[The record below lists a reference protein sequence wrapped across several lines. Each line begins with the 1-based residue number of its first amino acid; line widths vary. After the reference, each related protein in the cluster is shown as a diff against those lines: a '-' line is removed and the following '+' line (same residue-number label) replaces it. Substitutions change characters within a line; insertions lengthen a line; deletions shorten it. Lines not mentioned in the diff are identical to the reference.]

1 MGEYGQ
7 CGLCRARIDFRV
19 VHPMAMARPRSNYCV
34 QAVLQMYLLVLVRH
48 YYSLSLCGTSHYHE
62 NTVL

>member
-34 QAVLQMYLLVLVRH
+34 QAVLQRYLLVLVRH
-48 YYSLSLCGTSHYHE
+48 YYSLTL
-62 NTVL
+62 